1 MKKNLL
7 CILASALCLGLFSNG
22 YTADNL
28 PEYWQKWEQEKGTH
42 ECGIDKNTYL
52 SAPDSIFIK
61 SVKPDT
67 DKNTGI
73 VQLISIDKYKGKRIR
88 FSAKMKAK
96 DVKDRGWIYA
106 RSGNIYPSSGIS
118 GTKDWTYFVLV
129 FDIPENHRE
138 NIELA
143 FSLWKSGQIWIDD
156 IRWET
161 VDKSV
166 PVTYVAPLSE
176 PVLKQDDTQESDGY
190 KEYKK
195 GNAYYNNGD
204 YAQAVVWY
212 QKAANK
218 GVSQAQY
225 ELGLVY
231 MSGEGVSKN
240 YNEGVSWLKKAA
252 EQGHAQAQYNLSLA
266 YYKGNGVAKSST
278 QSINWLTKSA
288 EKGYEKAQNE
298 LGKTYRDGDE
308 GVSKDLKQS
317 IKWFRKSAEQGFP
330 EAQYN
335 LGVVLL
341 QQNEKDKEAIEWFL
355 KAAEQGFMHAQYDV
369 GAEYYL
375 GRNISQDFSKSAYW
389 FKKAA
394 EQGYAVAQS
403 ELGKMYL
410 EGKGV
415 AKDFVQADYWCRKG
429 AEQGNAQGQHCLRVM
444 EALEKAR
451 D

>member
-1 MKKNLL
+1 
-7 CILASALCLGLFSNG
+7 
-22 YTADNL
+22 
-28 PEYWQKWEQEKGTH
+28 
-42 ECGIDKNTYL
+42 
-52 SAPDSIFIK
+52 
-61 SVKPDT
+61 
-67 DKNTGI
+67 
-73 VQLISIDKYKGKRIR
+73 
-88 FSAKMKAK
+88 MKAK

-106 RSGNIYPSSGIS
+106 SSGNIYPSSGIS

-218 GVSQAQY
+218 GESQAQY